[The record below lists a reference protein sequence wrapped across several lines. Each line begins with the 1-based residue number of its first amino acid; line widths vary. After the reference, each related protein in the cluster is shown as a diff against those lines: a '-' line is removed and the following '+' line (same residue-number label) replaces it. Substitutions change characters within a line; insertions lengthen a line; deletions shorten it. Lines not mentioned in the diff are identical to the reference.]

1 LQRALAGAE
10 FTLIPGRANV
20 NKNDSN
26 SVEPKRKTSRL
37 AIRIVVLIVLVGGFA
52 VYFTRHRELL
62 PDWELIR
69 WNYFYWIIFLSIV
82 ANLAASMAYQALVLH
97 LHPSL
102 CGKEVIR
109 IFIIGRTLN
118 LISPQA
124 GTLYSAISMKA
135 GGYSYTKYS
144 ATMAA
149 SLWLDITLATAAAI
163 AALSFVQ
170 NSHDADA
177 LLLVFCLVLLL
188 SLFAGIVLLKGY
200 RHRLLE
206 RFVFSRGRIG
216 QRLSELTEMLNGIIR
231 NTRVCLI
238 FSLWSVA
245 NALVHG
251 FRLYLCFAM
260 LQAVIDL
267 PYALACTVLVKA
279 SNTISITPGN
289 FGIVEGIVG
298 LMGSQIGI
306 SLGVAVLAGLVY
318 RLGSY
323 IALFLMSLF
332 LNFRK
337 A

>member
-1 LQRALAGAE
+1 LAGAE
-10 FTLIPGRANV
+10 YPLIPGRANV
-20 NKNDSN
+20 NTNDSN
-26 SVEPKRKTSRL
+26 SVEPKRRTRWL
-37 AIRIVVLIVLVGGFA
+37 AIRIVVLIVLTGGFTA
-52 VYFTRHRELL
+52 YFIRHRELL

-69 WNYFYWIIFLSIV
+69 WNYFYWIIFLSVI
-82 ANLAASMAYQALVLH
+82 ANLAASMAYQALVRH

-102 CGKEVIR
+102 RRKEIIR

-149 SLWLDITLATAAAI
+149 SLWMDITLAAAAAI

-170 NSHDADA
+170 NSHHADT
-177 LLLVFCLVLLL
+177 LFLVFCSVLLL
-188 SLFAGIVLLKGY
+188 SLLAGIVLLKGH

-206 RFVFSRGRIG
+206 HFVFSRGRIG

-231 NTRVCLI
+231 NTRLCLV
-238 FSLWSVA
+238 FSLWSLA

-251 FRLYLCFAM
+251 LRLYVCFAM
-260 LQAVIDL
+260 LQAVINW

-332 LNFRK
+332 LNFLK